1 MQSRTLRGL
10 VVYCT
15 PIQQCR
21 SDIGAESLDHVFG
34 DLRVRVLLTGAPAD
48 HTNPLWPRQNMQQAP
63 SWAHSLR
70 RLLLK

>member
-34 DLRVRVLLTGAPAD
+34 DLRVSILNRTQ
-48 HTNPLWPRQNMQQAP
+48 RP
-63 SWAHSLR
+63 SFKRCGLSHILN
-70 RLLLK
+70 